1 MRHCLKKKKKVLQQP
16 GMNHLHVYGN
26 KDKNDSRLLV
36 RVNASQKT
44 VEQNLIELKE
54 AKQKLAT

>member
-1 MRHCLKKKKKVLQQP
+1 
-16 GMNHLHVYGN
+16 MNHLHVYGN